1 MNAQMKFQTPNHTQ
15 LKTIVEEFG
24 MHMSDKTI
32 QEFLDAMQDLIQEYA
47 VVDSMSDYLP
57 SIDYAR
63 SQVFFPKDTENP
75 YNAWYVTT
83 EIRGASDGPL
93 LGKRV
98 ALKDNI
104 CVAGVPMM
112 NGASTLQGYTPD
124 IDATIV
130 TRLLDAGATIAGKA
144 HCEYFC
150 VSGGSHTNALGPVH
164 NPTGKVFP
172 PVAPP
177 PAQLLWSV
185 VVLSIWQ
192 SEVIKVDQSEFQPH
206 IQVVMA
212 LNLHLVLFLI
222 RESCRLIHR
231 LIT

>member
-1 MNAQMKFQTPNHTQ
+1 
-15 LKTIVEEFG
+15 
-24 MHMSDKTI
+24 MHMSDQTI

-63 SQVFFPKDTENP
+63 SQVFFPKEIENP

-83 EIRGASDGPL
+83 EICGASDGPL

-164 NPTGKVFP
+164 NPHRKGYSAGGSSSGSAALVGGGIVDMAIGGDQGGSIPNSSRIFR
-172 PVAPP
+172 
-177 PAQLLWSV
+177 LLR
-185 VVLSIWQ
+185 
-192 SEVIKVDQSEFQPH
+192 P
-206 IQVVMA
+206 
-212 LNLHLVLFLI
+212 
-222 RESCRLIHR
+222 
-231 LIT
+231 